1 MKCDTNKRLCV
12 TGKILFLSILV
23 HNLIQGAVVM
33 LIVKDQMNGVTVTFA
48 DLGSYVQEMKIAMLT
63 T

>member
-1 MKCDTNKRLCV
+1 
-12 TGKILFLSILV
+12 
-23 HNLIQGAVVM
+23 M

-48 DLGSYVQEMKIAMLT
+48 ELGSYVQQMKIARLT